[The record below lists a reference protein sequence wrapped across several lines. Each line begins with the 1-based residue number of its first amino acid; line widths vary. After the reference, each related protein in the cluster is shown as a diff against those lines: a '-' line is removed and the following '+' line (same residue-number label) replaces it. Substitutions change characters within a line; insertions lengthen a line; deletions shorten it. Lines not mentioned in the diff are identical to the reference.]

1 MHKLSAGLVAALL
14 LVGCGGDDSD
24 EKAPDEDLELEEE
37 GLEGDAGGDAFLE
50 QFDGLEEAE
59 VDGQAVRIDEAGET
73 LYAGDCDLARS
84 ATAAGGPFEGWAYIC
99 P

>member
-14 LVGCGGDDSD
+14 LVGCGGDDGD
-24 EKAPDEDLELEEE
+24 EKAPDELEEE
-37 GLEGDAGGDAFLE
+37 GLEVEGDAGGDAFLE

-59 VDGQAVRIDEAGET
+59 VDGQAVRVDEAGET